1 MVAYRVF
8 CLDGRGKFTATDNIE
23 ADTDETALSIARGLD
38 YGVACE
44 VWDQARY
51 VGRLEAPS
59 DIEDWRTA

>member
-1 MVAYRVF
+1 MVVYRVY

-23 ADTDETALSIARGLD
+23 ADTDEEALSVARGLD

-51 VGRLEAPS
+51 VGKLEAHS
-59 DIEDWRTA
+59 GRED